1 MSAFQEVRGGGGV
14 SKTKVGR
21 RFNPNKYGMI
31 FCPNCSGSGR
41 SFADAQGVNVC
52 KVCGGFGLI
61 KKEEKKA
68 SRIESHLFVCVGEF
82 VPEKA

>member
-1 MSAFQEVRGGGGV
+1 M
-14 SKTKVGR
+14 SKTDIGR
-21 RFNPNKYGMI
+21 RFNPNKYGMV

-61 KKEEKKA
+61 KKEEK
-68 SRIESHLFVCVGEF
+68 RLL
-82 VPEKA
+82 

>member
-1 MSAFQEVRGGGGV
+1 M

-21 RFNPNKYGMI
+21 RFDPNKYGMI

-41 SFADAQGVNVC
+41 SFADAHGVNVC

-68 SRIESHLFVCVGEF
+68 SFIENHPFDCLGEF
-82 VPEKA
+82 VSEKA

>member
-1 MSAFQEVRGGGGV
+1 M
-14 SKTKVGR
+14 SKTDIGR
-21 RFNPNKYGMI
+21 RFNPNKYGMV

-68 SRIESHLFVCVGEF
+68 SLIESHLFGGLGEF
-82 VPEKA
+82 VSEKT